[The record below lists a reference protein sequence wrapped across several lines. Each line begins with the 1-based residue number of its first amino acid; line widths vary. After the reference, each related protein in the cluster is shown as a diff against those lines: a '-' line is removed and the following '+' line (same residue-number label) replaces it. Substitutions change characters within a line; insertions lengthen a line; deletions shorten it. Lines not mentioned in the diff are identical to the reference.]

1 MAYLFVGIFLSLI
14 GYMVYFNVKL
24 KDDVINSPY
33 NSRQNAYEERI
44 VRGEI
49 LANDGTVLA
58 RTDTDEEGN
67 ETRVYPMGE
76 VFAHVVGYM
85 ASGKSGL
92 ESSENYT
99 LLTSHANP
107 VEKVTNEFREEKNKG
122 DNLVTTLDANLQQ
135 VAYDALQTNGAVVVM
150 EPDTGKILAC
160 VSKPDFDPNTLAE
173 QWDEI
178 VNDSENSSL
187 VNRAFQGLYPPGST
201 FKIVTALSYLRQNG
215 TLDGFSFDCEGELTA
230 GGYTIHCYNSNV
242 HGHEDFAAAFANS
255 CNTAFSQIGL
265 DLNRTEFAAT
275 AEDLLFNRELPLEL
289 PYSRS
294 SFTLNE
300 SSPDALT
307 MQTAIGQG
315 DTLAT
320 PIHMAMIAAAVAN
333 DGVAMTP
340 YLVDR
345 VETYEGTK
353 VRETAP
359 EEFDTLMT
367 AAEAATLTDLM
378 QGVVENGTAKALQD
392 VGVSIAGKTGSAEH
406 GDLSEPAHSWFAGF
420 SNVEDPDIV
429 VCVIA
434 EKAGSGS
441 EAAVPIARQI
451 FNAYYNN

>member
-14 GYMVYFNVKL
+14 GYMVYFNFKL

-49 LANDGTVLA
+49 RSNDGTVLA
-58 RTDTDEEGN
+58 QTQTDAEGN
-67 ETRVYPMGE
+67 ETRVYPMGN

-107 VEKVTNEFREEKNKG
+107 VEKVTNEFKEVKNQG
-122 DNLVTTLDANLQQ
+122 DNVITTLDANLQQ

-187 VNRAFQGLYPPGST
+187 LNRAFQGLYPPGST
-201 FKIVTALSYLRQNG
+201 FKIVTSLAYLRQFG

-242 HGHEDFAAAFANS
+242 HGHEDFADAFANS

-265 DLNRTEFAAT
+265 SLNGDQFAQT
-275 AEDLLFNRELPLEL
+275 AEDLLFNKELPLEL
-289 PYSRS
+289 PYSKS
-294 SFTLNE
+294 SFSLND
-300 SSPDALT
+300 STADALT

-320 PIHMAMIAAAVAN
+320 PIHMAMIASAVAN
-333 DGVAMTP
+333 DGVLMTP

-345 VETYEGTK
+345 VESYTGTV
-353 VRETAP
+353 VRETKQQ
-359 EEFDTLMT
+359 EYDTLMT
-367 AAEAATLTDLM
+367 ASEAETLTQLM
-378 QGVVENGTAKALQD
+378 RGVVENGTAKPLQE
-392 VGVSIAGKTGSAEH
+392 VTVPVAGKTGSAEH
-406 GDLSEPAHSWFAGF
+406 GDLSEPAHSWFVGF
-420 SNVEDPDIV
+420 SNVDNPDIV

-441 EAAVPIARQI
+441 EAAVPIAKKI

>member
-1 MAYLFVGIFLSLI
+1 MAQSLFAVGAGGWFGMGLFEGTPEKIPIAEKDFVFAAICEELGGLFCICMLLVCMSCFLMIINISMRMNNRFYKLIALGLGAEYAFQVFLTVGGSINFIPLTGITLPLVAYGGSSVIATILVFAIIQGLYILREDEGEQIEKQKHKKDKPKKPGKPGRGNRRKEEREEYGEKTLEEKIREQTEKVSTGKEYVIVAYLFVGIFLSLI

-215 TLDGFSFDCEGELTA
+215 TLDGFSFDCEG
-230 GGYTIHCYNSNV
+230 N
-242 HGHEDFAAAFANS
+242 
-255 CNTAFSQIGL
+255 
-265 DLNRTEFAAT
+265 
-275 AEDLLFNRELPLEL
+275 
-289 PYSRS
+289 
-294 SFTLNE
+294 
-300 SSPDALT
+300 
-307 MQTAIGQG
+307 
-315 DTLAT
+315 
-320 PIHMAMIAAAVAN
+320 
-333 DGVAMTP
+333 
-340 YLVDR
+340 
-345 VETYEGTK
+345 
-353 VRETAP
+353 
-359 EEFDTLMT
+359 
-367 AAEAATLTDLM
+367 
-378 QGVVENGTAKALQD
+378 
-392 VGVSIAGKTGSAEH
+392 
-406 GDLSEPAHSWFAGF
+406 
-420 SNVEDPDIV
+420 
-429 VCVIA
+429 
-434 EKAGSGS
+434 
-441 EAAVPIARQI
+441 
-451 FNAYYNN
+451 

>member
-14 GYMVYFNVKL
+14 AYLAYFNFKL
-24 KDDVINSPY
+24 KDDVINSAY

-49 LANDGTVLA
+49 RASDGTALA
-58 RTDTDEEGN
+58 RTETDGEGN
-67 ETRVYPMGE
+67 ETRVYPMGD

-107 VEKVTNEFREEKNKG
+107 VEKVTNEFKEEKNRG
-122 DNLVTTLDANLQQ
+122 DNLVTTLDVRLQQ
-135 VAYDALQTNGAVVVM
+135 TAYDALQTNGAVVVM
-150 EPDTGKILAC
+150 EPDTGRILAC
-160 VSKPDFDPNTLAE
+160 VSKPDFEPNTLAE
-173 QWDEI
+173 NWESI

-187 VNRAFQGLYPPGST
+187 VNRAFQGQYPPGST
-201 FKIVTALSYLRQNG
+201 FKIVTSLAYLREFG

-242 HGHEDFAAAFANS
+242 HGHEDFRAAFANS

-265 DLNRTEFAAT
+265 SLDGDKFAET
-275 AEDLLFNRELPLEL
+275 AASLLFNTKLPLEL
-289 PYSRS
+289 PYSKS
-294 SFTLNE
+294 SFTLDG
-300 SSPDALT
+300 STADALT

-315 DTLAT
+315 NTLT
-320 PIHMAMIAAAVAN
+320 SPIHMAMIAAAVAN
-333 DGVAMTP
+333 DGVLMTP
-340 YLVDR
+340 YLTDR
-345 VETYEGTK
+345 VETYTGTVVK
-353 VRETAP
+353 ETKQKEYQA
-359 EEFDTLMT
+359 LMT
-367 AAEAATLTDLM
+367 AAEAETLTSLM
-378 QGVVENGTAKALQD
+378 QGVVENGTARALQE

-406 GDLSEPAHSWFAGF
+406 GDLSEPAHSWFVGF
-420 SNVEDPDIV
+420 SNVENPDIV
-429 VCVIA
+429 VSVIA

-441 EAAVPIARQI
+441 EAAVPIAKKI